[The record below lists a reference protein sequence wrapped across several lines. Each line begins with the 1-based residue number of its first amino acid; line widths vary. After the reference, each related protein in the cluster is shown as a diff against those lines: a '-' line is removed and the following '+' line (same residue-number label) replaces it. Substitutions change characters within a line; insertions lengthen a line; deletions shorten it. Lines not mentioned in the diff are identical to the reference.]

1 MPPAAMA
8 QNPYLETSNAIVAA
22 LARGT
27 ENSRFEQPR
36 DLRDQLLNAVHSEE
50 ASPEQV
56 ETRGLHSPDSLLGH
70 ITDRQGY
77 IAGFDLGATF
87 IAQRIA
93 TSGFQFELLNTPDEA
108 PFEIDG
114 APAWLLTKPP
124 HAFAHACLLAPRV
137 KERELDLDSVEYAL
151 DAAIEQLIEQRRRIE
166 HVEICQ
172 GDRSY
177 CVSTP
182 PGLPRFVPQ
191 VALIQT
197 ALLPVLS
204 GDTLDSTR
212 SEAIERHLAHWASS
226 EALEPY
232 RSAVWG
238 LGPRELAHWC
248 EPVPA
253 LMRVTARV
261 AYVCLMTKMH

>member
-1 MPPAAMA
+1 MQ
-8 QNPYLETSNAIVAA
+8 QNPYLEAFIAIVAS

-27 ENSRFEQPR
+27 EQSRFEQPR
-36 DLRDQLLNAVHSEE
+36 DLQNRLLNALHSDE

-56 ETRGLHSPDSLLGH
+56 ETRSLHSAANLLRH
-70 ITDRQGY
+70 LTSVEPN
-77 IAGFDLGATF
+77 AAFV
-87 IAQRIA
+87 AQRIA
-93 TSGFQFELLNTPDEA
+93 ARGFQLEQLNTPDET
-108 PFEIDG
+108 PIEIDG
-114 APAWLLTKPP
+114 APAWLLTRPP

-137 KERELDLDSVEYAL
+137 RQRELTLDTIEYAL

-166 HVEICQ
+166 HIEI
-172 GDRSY
+172 RHRNHPY

-182 PGLPRFVPQ
+182 PGPPRFVPQ
-191 VALIQT
+191 VPLVQIAM
-197 ALLPVLS
+197 LPVLN
-204 GDTLDSTR
+204 GDTLDGTR
-212 SEAIERHLAHWASS
+212 FEAIEKHLAHWASS

-248 EPVPA
+248 EPAPA

-261 AYVCLMTKMH
+261 AYVCLTTRVNT